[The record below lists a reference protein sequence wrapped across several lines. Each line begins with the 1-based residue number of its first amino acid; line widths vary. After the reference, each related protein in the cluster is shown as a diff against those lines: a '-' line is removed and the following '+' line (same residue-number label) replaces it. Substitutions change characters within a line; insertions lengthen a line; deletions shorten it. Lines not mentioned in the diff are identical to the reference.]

1 MLKMF
6 TLLALATIWL
16 SVPTAALPSLFRLTE
31 YAPTAAECPPSGLAR
46 DAIGLSNGES
56 SYRAN
61 RSKVADQHLR
71 AWFTSVNKDMPADD
85 KFDTN
90 GAELPVIGLA
100 SSGGGFGSM
109 LNNAGLVQAWDNRD
123 STEVR
128 SRMKGFYQAITYH
141 IGTSTGAWMLGA
153 LVGNEGATVSSLVAD
168 KWLNGF
174 SDALFIPQVDHRAPR
189 TYSSILLDAVAKS
202 LSGYNPTLVDVWG
215 RLASLHVLK
224 AGLDHPVHL
233 SSLVNRS
240 DFQQSNLPYPIFT
253 ALNVDPRRNITGCNR
268 ADLSSP
274 QYELHP
280 FEFGS
285 WDSGIRSF
293 SQMAF
298 MGSQSV
304 AGFAPSSATCINGFD
319 NLGFL
324 MAASSNSFNNLC
336 AVVPGSRR
344 FTGALGDVW
353 DDIIDMTSAIHGLSF
368 LDEYAVVPGPFA
380 ATTNVDSLYLVDGGQ
395 GGESVPIWPLLPP
408 ERDVEVIVACD
419 FSTPAPDQLPDG
431 SSLYKTI
438 VRARQILRNH

>member
-1 MLKMF
+1 
-6 TLLALATIWL
+6 
-16 SVPTAALPSLFRLTE
+16 
-31 YAPTAAECPPSGLAR
+31 
-46 DAIGLSNGES
+46 
-56 SYRAN
+56 
-61 RSKVADQHLR
+61 
-71 AWFTSVNKDMPADD
+71 
-85 KFDTN
+85 
-90 GAELPVIGLA
+90 
-100 SSGGGFGSM
+100 
-109 LNNAGLVQAWDNRD
+109 
-123 STEVR
+123 
-128 SRMKGFYQAITYH
+128 
-141 IGTSTGAWMLGA
+141 MLGA
-153 LVGNEGATVSSLVAD
+153 LVGNEGATVSSLIAD

-174 SDALFIPQVDHRAPR
+174 SDASFIPQVAHRAPT
-189 TYSSILLDAVAKS
+189 TYSSIMLDVVAKS

-224 AGLDHPVHL
+224 AGLDDPVHL

-253 ALNVDPRRNITGCNR
+253 ALNVDLRRNITGCNR

-293 SQMAF
+293 SQVAF

-304 AGFAPSSATCINGFD
+304 AGFAPSSATCIKGFD
-319 NLGFL
+319 SLGFL
-324 MAASSNSFNNLC
+324 MGASSNSFNNLC
-336 AVVPGSRR
+336 AVIPGSRR

-353 DDIIDMTSAIHGLSF
+353 DDIIDMTSALHGVSF

-380 ATTNVDSLYLVDGGQ
+380 ATTHVDSLYLVDGSQ

-408 ERDVEVIVACD
+408 ERDVGVIIASD

-431 SSLYKTI
+431 SSLYKTF
-438 VRARQILRNH
+438 VRARQMGFNRLPTIPTSAEFKKWGLNTQPTFFGCDSDADQALVIYIPNRSHIPGTNVGTWEIQFDSMTVTKMVQNGNLVATMKGDTQFPICVGCAVLSKSKGKVKLPEACKACWDRFCFKDKVSGPVD